1 MYSVLRGVTAS
12 YVYVH
17 LDCRVKLLYY
27 FIELHIWAG
36 FCRVWNTAPSPWI
49 VLRNFNHSF
58 MTAVAGQ
65 WSQDRWRGAWFPR
78 AICYMFRGQGFG
90 SNFHEDCEF
99 MDDCI
104 QGLNPVRANIVATN
118 RSSLYKS
125 RYRTYTQAFN
135 TLAWTHVQS
144 VRCTLV
150 GYDVLIRQKVFIFTL
165 FFFPLVLII
174 GKVQR
179 FVRNCRKKA

>member
-1 MYSVLRGVTAS
+1 MVN
-12 YVYVH
+12 
-17 LDCRVKLLYY
+17 LLYY
-27 FIELHIWAG
+27 FIELQIWAG
-36 FCRVWNTAPSPWI
+36 YCRVWNTAPCPWT
-49 VLRNFNHSF
+49 VLRNFNQSF
-58 MTAVAGQ
+58 MTALEGLL
-65 WSQDRWRGAWFPR
+65 RGAWFPR

-125 RYRTYTQAFN
+125 RYCTCTQAFN
-135 TLAWTHVQS
+135 ALAWTHVQS
-144 VRCTLV
+144 LRCTLV
-150 GYDVLIRQKVFIFTL
+150 GHDVLIRRKVFIFTL
-165 FFFPLVLII
+165 FVYLVLII
-174 GKVQR
+174 DKVQR